1 MAYSLLGMF
10 NVYMPLIYGEGRE
23 NVVKRLREEI
33 DKPLKG
39 ERRALLSHPT
49 YFFSKMIGRFNI

>member
-1 MAYSLLGMF
+1 MAYSLLGMS

-23 NVVKRLREEI
+23 NVLKRLREEI

-39 ERRALLSHPT
+39 ERRALVSNFT
-49 YFFSKMIGRFNI
+49 YFFSKNDRTL